1 MTEEMYED
9 EVEQFADEN
18 ILPIIYLEIE
28 EIDFETESE
37 HRFDEVNKALKN
49 IMAKLK
55 RVGE

>member
-1 MTEEMYED
+1 MYEN
-9 EVEQFADEN
+9 EVEQFAEEN

-37 HRFDEVNKALKN
+37 YRFDEVNTALKN
-49 IMAKLK
+49 IMTQLK